1 LITVQVKQSLFINLS
16 AEKIFTYLSTLE
28 NLMDWSSVVS
38 MVKNKSSE
46 VLQVGTTLQSTIR
59 FLGNWYDI
67 TFEVIEHEPC
77 YSLTIKSIAG
87 IAPCLFWYYLEPASG
102 GGTTIS
108 QEAVVDL
115 IEDFSEQ
122 AEQLITS
129 ALRRQLEHD
138 LLTLKDILEVREAL
152 AANKE
157 AHRML

>member
-28 NLMDWSSVVS
+28 NLRDWSSVVS
-38 MVKNKSSE
+38 VVKNQPPE
-46 VLQVGTTLQSTIR
+46 ALQVGVTVQSTIR
-59 FLGNWYDI
+59 FLGRWYDI
-67 TFEVIEHEPC
+67 TFEVIEYEPC

-87 IAPCLFWYYLEPASG
+87 VAPCLFWYYLEPVAG
-102 GGTTIS
+102 GGTIVS

-115 IEDFSEQ
+115 FEDFTEQ

-138 LLTLKDILEVREAL
+138 LLTLKDILEVRAAL
-152 AANKE
+152 TAKGE
-157 AHRML
+157 